1 MSRDYVNIERT
12 NKLNINM
19 TDESFHK
26 EFFFDIDS
34 NIPFHKLKAPIT
46 LIVGCLYDFTYNLN
60 EYDCICDGDTFTYL
74 VVKAESEDTYY
85 LVEYI
90 NNMIFRTLNSDGYRS
105 YTRCHA
111 KDVLGFDL
119 NTFKYEFEREPKIVE
134 LPSVNIGDTIYVKDS
149 YGYAECTVSGLVYT
163 EKGWRVNVNHYA
175 LWDSPFVCE
184 EGKTWVRTR
193 VEAIE
198 KFASDVNLPFSEEE
212 KEKLEEMI
220 NAAIC
225 DECSYNKDNI
235 TNDAWDFFENS
246 APAIILNYIAHD
258 IKVGDV
264 DGADDVDYELINHYL
279 KCAICEYEKTH
290 GNIRDYSGD

>member
-1 MSRDYVNIERT
+1 MRRQYVNIERT
-12 NKLNINM
+12 NKLNIYM

-46 LIVGCLYDFTYNLN
+46 LMVGCLYDFTYNLN
-60 EYDCICDGDTFTYL
+60 EYDCTCDGDTFTYL

-90 NNMIFRTLNSDGYRS
+90 DNMMFRTSNINGYRS

-111 KDVLGFDL
+111 KDILGFDL
-119 NTFKYEFEREPKIVE
+119 DTFKYEFEREPKIVE

-149 YGYAECTVSGLVYT
+149 YGYTECTVSGLVYT
-163 EKGWRVNVNHYA
+163 EKGWRINVNHYA

-184 EGKTWVRTR
+184 EGETWVRTR
-193 VEAIE
+193 VDAIE
-198 KFASDVNLPFSEEE
+198 KFTSDSELPFSEEE
-212 KEKLEEMI
+212 KEKLEDMI
-220 NAAIC
+220 NDAIN
-225 DECSYNKDNI
+225 DECSYNKDNL

-246 APAIILNYIAHD
+246 APAIVLNNIAQD
-258 IKVGDV
+258 IKAGDV
-264 DGADDVDYELINHYL
+264 EGVDDVDLISVNIYLQDAIRKYE
-279 KCAICEYEKTH
+279 EKH
-290 GNIRDYSGD
+290 GAIRDYVGN